1 MELGVD
7 GCQPDGR
14 REQEI
19 EAPSLPST
27 VRSHEKCMLAV
38 TCDDTV

>member
-1 MELGVD
+1 MMVELGVD
-7 GCQPDGR
+7 GCQPGGR

-27 VRSHEKCMLAV
+27 VGSHEKCLLGI
-38 TCDDTV
+38 DDLR